1 MQIEA
6 INTAGA
12 LAREG
17 DGGRVGIFASEGT
30 AKIVTAVAGD
40 DRQFAQ
46 RAFGTIRF
54 WVGVTRKKRCLRR
67 PRREANS
74 TAVIDDITATGR
86 HLNMLF
92 IIFLHRTRYIKFSL
106 ANFSNS
112 YKFCELNR

>member
-54 WVGVTRKKRCLRR
+54 WVGVSRKKRCLR
-67 PRREANS
+67 PKEARLC
-74 TAVIDDITATGR
+74 DDPEGR
-86 HLNMLF
+86 LIQPQSSM
-92 IIFLHRTRYIKFSL
+92 T
-106 ANFSNS
+106 
-112 YKFCELNR
+112 